1 MDLNEQLD
9 DNFNEEELDSKTR
22 LAFLE
27 AAKWSKG
34 LVLIIGIILG
44 LSLIVVLG
52 VILFDNG
59 DGAVIFLLMFM
70 LLFYGIPFYYLYQF
84 TTKTKVA
91 IESLDDV
98 LFTSALQNLKSFF
111 KFWGIMLLLLIAYY
125 VFAILAIFININAF

>member
-22 LAFLE
+22 LAFFE

-84 TTKTKVA
+84 TTKTKAA